1 MEDGMAND
9 STDNGIMGGK
19 VKGPYKHPD
28 FPEMSI
34 EELRAKAVGF
44 DIDAHLV
51 ALMFQEPFHADVL
64 RSLHKQ
70 STEDITTAGV
80 LAKDGIMQMWFN
92 PLFLAAYDNIKVRG
106 VMKHEAYHLELE
118 HTTTRRYQPHDI
130 WNWATD
136 LAINS
141 TLSEDEMPPCGL
153 RPGKAL
159 QPPKEWPADTTQEKI
174 ERFQRISAL
183 IESFPLNLASEEYFG
198 RLMENED
205 VQQMVEEG
213 TTYVIGEGNGMDDH
227 DGWDSLSDEEREYM
241 SGKVRQAVKEAMER
255 ADSRNSWGSVP
266 AQMRE
271 EIRRKVRG
279 EIDWKAVLRN
289 FVGATQRADRS
300 TSVLRVN
307 KKYPGI
313 HAGSTRDYRPTIA
326 SFIDQS
332 GSVDDGSLEL
342 LFGELQSLASRADF
356 VLYHFDTEV
365 DKDSRKKWSRGRV
378 QKAHRTRCG
387 GTDFDA
393 PTKWVNEGKEKCE
406 ALIILTDGCAPKP
419 VHSRVRRCWVLIP
432 GSKLEFEPDARDV
445 VVQLKKRIA

>member
-1 MEDGMAND
+1 MANE
-9 STDNGIMGGK
+9 STGTGGILGDKK

-28 FPEMSI
+28 FPEMT
-34 EELRAKAVGF
+34 EEQLRARAVGF

-51 ALMFQEPFHADVL
+51 SLMFQEPFHADVL

-70 STEDITTAGV
+70 ATEDIPTAGV
-80 LAKDGIMQMWFN
+80 LAKDGIMQMWYN
-92 PLFLAAYDNIKVRG
+92 TLFLAAYDNVKVKG

-153 RPGKAL
+153 RPGKPL
-159 QPPKEWPADTTQEKI
+159 QAPKEWPVDTTPEKI
-174 ERFQRISAL
+174 ARFQRISAL
-183 IESFPLNLASEEYFG
+183 IESFPLNLAAEEYFG

-266 AQMRE
+266 AHMRE

-289 FVGATQRADRS
+289 FVGATQRADRQ

-313 HAGSTRDYRPTIA
+313 HAGNSRDYRPTIA
-326 SFIDQS
+326 AFIDQS

-342 LFGELQSLASRADF
+342 LFGELQSLATRADF
-356 VLYHFDTEV
+356 VLYHFDCEV

-378 QKAHRTRCG
+378 EKAHRTRSG
-387 GTDFDA
+387 GTDFNA

-419 VHSRVRRCWVLIP
+419 VPSRVRRCWVVIP
-432 GSKLEFEPDARDV
+432 GCKLDFEPDARDV
-445 VVQLKKRIA
+445 VVQLKKRIVS

>member
-1 MEDGMAND
+1 MTEADL
-9 STDNGIMGGK
+9 K
-19 VKGPYKHPD
+19 
-28 FPEMSI
+28 
-34 EELRAKAVGF
+34 AKANAF
-44 DIDAHLV
+44 DIDANLV
-51 ALMFQEPFHADVL
+51 NLMFQEPFYADVV
-64 RSLHKQ
+64 RYLHKE
-70 STEDITTAGV
+70 STESIPTAGV
-80 LAKDGIMQMWFN
+80 LAKDGVMHLWYN
-92 PLFLAAYDNIKVRG
+92 PMFLGAYNG
-106 VMKHEAYHLELE
+106 VQVKGIMKHEALHLVLE
-118 HTTTRRYQPHDI
+118 HTTTRRYNPHTI

-136 LAINS
+136 LSINS
-141 TLSEDEMPPCGL
+141 TLTEDEMPPCGL
-153 RPGKAL
+153 RPGKAFRE
-159 QPPKEWPADTTQEKI
+159 PAEWPEGTTQEDI
-174 ERFQRISAL
+174 ERTRRISKL
-183 IESFPLNLASEEYFG
+183 IESFPLNLSSEEYFG
-198 RLMENED
+198 KLMENED
-205 VQQMVEEG
+205 VQEMIEKG
-213 TTYVIGEGNGMDDH
+213 TQYVLGDGNSMDDH
-227 DGWDSLSDEEREYM
+227 EGWGEMSDEEREYM
-241 SGKVRQAVKEAMER
+241 AGKVRQAVKDAMER
-255 ADSRNSWGSVP
+255 ADSKNSWGSVP
-266 AQMRE
+266 ASMQA

-313 HAGSTRDYRPTIA
+313 HAGSTRDYRPMIA

-342 LFGELQSLASRADF
+342 LFGELESLSSRADF

-365 DKDSRKKWSRGRV
+365 DKDSRKKWSKGRV

-432 GSKLEFEPDARDV
+432 GAKLEFVPDSRDT

>member
-1 MEDGMAND
+1 MANE
-9 STDNGIMGGK
+9 STENGIIKKG
-19 VKGPYKHPD
+19 KGPYKHPD
-28 FPEMSI
+28 FPEMD
-34 EELRAKAVGF
+34 EAELRSKAAQF
-44 DIDAHLV
+44 DIDANLV
-51 ALMFQEPFHADVL
+51 ALMFQEPFYADIL
-64 RSLHKQ
+64 RSLHKE
-70 STEDITTAGV
+70 STEKISTAGV
-80 LAKDGIMQMWFN
+80 LAKDGVLNMWYN
-92 PLFLAAYDNIKVRG
+92 PLFLGAYDGVKVKG
-106 VMKHEAYHLELE
+106 VMKHEALHLVLE
-118 HTTTRRYQPHDI
+118 HTTTRRYQPHEI

-159 QPPKEWPADTTQEKI
+159 RAPKEWPAETTQEQI
-174 ERFQRISAL
+174 ERFERISKL
-183 IESFPLNLASEEYFG
+183 IESFPLNLASEDYFG

-205 VQQMVEEG
+205 VQQQLKEN
-213 TTYVIGEGNGMDDH
+213 TTYVIGDSNGMDDH
-227 DGWDSLSDEEREYM
+227 EGWDEMSDEEREYVA
-241 SGKVRQAVKEAMER
+241 GKARQAVKEAMER
-255 ADSRNSWGSVP
+255 ADSKNSWGSVP
-266 AQMRE
+266 AHMRE

-342 LFGELQSLASRADF
+342 LFGELQSLTSRADF

-365 DKDSRKKWSRGRV
+365 DKDSRTKWNKGRI

-387 GTDFDA
+387 GTDFNA
-393 PTKWVNEGKEKCE
+393 PTQWVNDGKEKCE

-419 VHSRVRRCWVLIP
+419 VHSRVRRCWVITP
-432 GSKLEFEPDARDV
+432 GSKLEFQPDPRDV
-445 VVQLKKRIA
+445 VVHLKKKIA